1 MSSNN
6 KIARAMAEQVDRV
19 NERTAADPEEEIRRL
34 RAEIAKLQ
42 KRIDEQQLYIE
53 TLTGDVPAKPQ
64 ASSGKMLNGRRVIT
78 ISEAAAAMIYHGSSK
93 PGARYAAAWREVSAG
108 RWEAIKDAG
117 VWMVYA
123 DQPLAAGRG
132 RGRSGRKNKRLQ

>member
-1 MSSNN
+1 MTSNN

-34 RAEIAKLQ
+34 RAEIAKLKQ
-42 KRIDEQQLYIE
+42 RIDEQQLYIE

-64 ASSGKMLNGRRVIT
+64 ASGKMLNGRRVIT

-93 PGARYAAAWREVSAG
+93 PGARYAAAWREVKAG

-123 DQPLAAGRG
+123 DQSLVAGKG